1 MLSQPV
7 TLLVSAIRD
16 RPRSPERD
24 NRIFWMASQRFQAL
38 IDDGRL
44 ILAAVMLDEIR
55 EAGETLLRGPE
66 ADHALGRRMVQMA
79 ADPFRGRGFLS
90 KMRGAR

>member
-1 MLSQPV
+1 MLSPPFTFPSV
-7 TLLVSAIRD
+7 EERFHALIRD
-16 RPRSPERD
+16 G
-24 NRIFWMASQRFQAL
+24 RI
-38 IDDGRL
+38 